1 MIKAKSIAT
10 FLFTNHG
17 SRSDAAQSQIMSNCH
32 YTEKDVLTREGLSNF
47 V

>member
-10 FLFTNHG
+10 FLLTNHG
-17 SRSDAAQSQIMSNCH
+17 SRSDAAQNQTMSNWH
-32 YTEKDVLTREGLSNF
+32 YTERDVLTREGLSNF